1 MNTTPMTATEQRA
14 YVRDFA
20 VQIAGNFIDGCWR
33 ASASADTIEVFD
45 PSTGE
50 RLGEVASSSAKDVD
64 AAVTS
69 ARAAQKAWAAATPA
83 ERSQALFKIAD
94 SVEARVGLA
103 TLYKSQGRE
112 ADVRTVLADLV
123 GRTPNPSADTYRF
136 TKQDRE
142 VDVTRADGSE

>member
-1 MNTTPMTATEQRA
+1 VNTTPMTAAAQRA
-14 YVRDFA
+14 YARDFA
-20 VQIAGNFIDGCWR
+20 VQISGNFIDGSWR

-83 ERSQALFKIAD
+83 ERSQARATWN
-94 SVEARVGLA
+94 SVASS
-103 TLYKSQGRE
+103 K
-112 ADVRTVLADLV
+112 
-123 GRTPNPSADTYRF
+123 
-136 TKQDRE
+136 
-142 VDVTRADGSE
+142 